1 MELGIRRP
9 RAGFHSFLSRPGSNP
24 QIIII
29 IIIIIIAIILYSMLL
44 YFFKNKNVYIER
56 IKREKMVKKEAKS
69 IEDI

>member
-1 MELGIRRP
+1 
-9 RAGFHSFLSRPGSNP
+9 
-24 QIIII
+24 
-29 IIIIIIAIILYSMLL
+29 MLL